1 MRNMLSLKQWAF
13 RRRQPILT
21 RALTQNASF
30 RKVTPVDWHVLRHG
44 D

>member
-1 MRNMLSLKQWAF
+1 MRNMFRFKQRAF
-13 RRRQPILT
+13 QRRQPILT